1 MCNERSNNLFGDLT
15 SAMAASLQDVMNDA
29 GSVAGLAKEVAA
41 ASKLSRA
48 ALDAEKI
55 FQEMNI
61 NNSPVNIFETEDGVQ
76 YIEVAIPGKTK
87 ENVKITAQTAP
98 TKPLPPHLAQ
108 KYSGCTFLRIEVT
121 AGEQTDE
128 QKKLA
133 EARKNGQV
141 RIKGMSM
148 LSVTIPVDANRDI
161 NGLKAKVENGL
172 LTVTIPKTPEVQPK
186 EFSID

>member
-1 MCNERSNNLFGDLT
+1 MDNFIDKLAQKFNAQEMIKANSQ
-15 SAMAASLQDVMNDA
+15 AEAAEMKKLQLQI
-29 GSVAGLAKEVAA
+29 SEY
-41 ASKLSRA
+41 
-48 ALDAEKI
+48 EKI
-55 FQEMNI
+55 LQEMNI
-61 NNSPVNIFETEDGVQ
+61 NNSPINIFETEDGVE

-87 ENVKITAQTAP
+87 ENVKITAQSAP

-148 LSVTIPVDANRDI
+148 LSVTIPVDAGRDI

-172 LTVTIPKTPEVQPK
+172 LTVTIPSIPDLQPK

>member
-1 MCNERSNNLFGDLT
+1 MNDVKNNLFGDLA
-15 SAMAASLQDVMNDA
+15 SAMSASIADVMNDA
-29 GSVAGLAKEVAA
+29 GSVAGLAKADTAA
-41 ASKLSRA
+41 TKLSRA
-48 ALDAEKI
+48 ALDAVKI

-61 NNSPVNIFETEDGVQ
+61 NNLPVNIFETEDGVE
-76 YIEVAIPGKTK
+76 YVEVAIPGKTK
-87 ENVKITAQTAP
+87 ENVKITAQSVP
-98 TKPLPPHLAQ
+98 TKPLPPHLAH
-108 KYSGCTFLRIEVT
+108 KYSGCSFLRIEVT
-121 AGEQTDE
+121 AGKQTDE

-148 LSVTIPVDANRDI
+148 LSVTIPVDVSHDI

-172 LTVTIPKTPEVQPK
+172 LTVTIPKNAEVQPK

>member
-1 MCNERSNNLFGDLT
+1 MNNVKNNLFSDLA
-15 SAMAASLQDVMNDA
+15 SAMSASIADVMNDA

-48 ALDAEKI
+48 ALDVEKI
-55 FQEMNI
+55 LQEMNI
-61 NNSPVNIFETEDGVQ
+61 NNSPINIFETEDGVE
-76 YIEVAIPGKTK
+76 YVEVAIPGKTK
-87 ENVKITAQTAP
+87 ENVKITAQSAQ

-148 LSVTIPVDANRDI
+148 LSVTIPVDAGRDI

-172 LTVTIPKTPEVQPK
+172 LTVTIPSIPDLQPK

>member
-1 MCNERSNNLFGDLT
+1 MF
-15 SAMAASLQDVMNDA
+15 
-29 GSVAGLAKEVAA
+29 
-41 ASKLSRA
+41 
-48 ALDAEKI
+48 AL
-55 FQEMNI
+55 
-61 NNSPVNIFETEDGVQ
+61 
-76 YIEVAIPGKTK
+76 
-87 ENVKITAQTAP
+87 
-98 TKPLPPHLAQ
+98 
-108 KYSGCTFLRIEVT
+108 
-121 AGEQTDE
+121 TDE

-172 LTVTIPKTPEVQPK
+172 LTVTIPKIPEVQPK

>member
-1 MCNERSNNLFGDLT
+1 MNNVKNNLFSDLA
-15 SAMAASLQDVMNDA
+15 SAMSASIADVMNDA

-41 ASKLSRA
+41 ASKLSQA
-48 ALDAEKI
+48 ALDVEKNL
-55 FQEMNI
+55 QEMNI
-61 NNSPVNIFETEDGVQ
+61 SNSPVNIFETEDGVE

-87 ENVKITAQTAP
+87 ENVKITAQSVP

-108 KYSGCTFLRIEVT
+108 KYDGCTFLRIEVT

-148 LSVTIPVDANRDI
+148 LSVTVPVDPGHDI

-172 LTVTIPKTPEVQPK
+172 LTITIPKIPDLQPK
-186 EFSID
+186 EFLID